1 MEEKTLKSKDHR
13 DKLSENKNLDST
25 LSGSKE
31 GVQGVGA
38 TSSERTAL
46 VVEKLSDCCA
56 LIKRFSEEKNLQVEE
71 PIPGRMIDKQIA
83 NEIIDRRCD
92 SIAETAALALTQSNR
107 KDLRKLSSGS
117 SVCGYVK
124 VQPCSVKLSKKDKD
138 LYRQM
143 AKIVVQEV
151 FARIGC
157 YESFV
162 RRASWADEPSCD
174 SKDLD
179 SILMAYS
186 FTDPYEKVMDVS
198 FYLLTMLLLSI

>member
-1 MEEKTLKSKDHR
+1 MEEKSLESKDHG
-13 DKLSENKNLDST
+13 DKSSENKNLDST
-25 LSGSKE
+25 LGGSKE
-31 GVQGVGA
+31 GEEGVGA

-46 VVEKLSDCCA
+46 VVEKISDCCA
-56 LIKRFSEEKNLQVEE
+56 LIKRSSEEKKLQVEE
-71 PIPGRMIDKQIA
+71 PIAEGKMIDKQIA

-92 SIAETAALALTQSNR
+92 SIAETAALVLTQSKR
-107 KDLRKLSSGS
+107 KDLRKLSNGS

-124 VQPCSVKLSKKDKD
+124 VQPCFAKLSTKDKD

-151 FARIGC
+151 FTRIGC

-174 SKDLD
+174 SQDLE

-186 FTDPYEKVMDVS
+186 FTDPYEKVKK
-198 FYLLTMLLLSI
+198 IK